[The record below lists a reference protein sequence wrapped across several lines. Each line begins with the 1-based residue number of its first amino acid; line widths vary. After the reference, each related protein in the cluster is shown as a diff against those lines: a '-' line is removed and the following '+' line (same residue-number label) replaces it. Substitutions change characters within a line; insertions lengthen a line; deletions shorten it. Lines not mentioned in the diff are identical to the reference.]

1 MGLCHICKS
10 LNVGIAVVKTWG
22 ENESLVCVFSAVVE
36 DELVL
41 IWVEGL
47 DSAVGVY
54 SIEWLDLS

>member
-1 MGLCHICKS
+1 MGLSHICKS
-10 LNVGIAVVKTWG
+10 LNVGIAVVETWG
-22 ENESLVCVFSAVVE
+22 ENESLVGVFSTIVE

-41 IWVEGL
+41 IWVKGL